1 MMWCMTE
8 RLKTPT
14 RRLTSRRKGPKTW
27 AAARAMYE
35 AGWTAKVV
43 AERLDLGVGNIY
55 RRSAAEGW
63 RKSDL
68 PDDPPAFPTEM
79 ALDDNEPGAGEA
91 VDARGVA
98 RAAMSQAARLVRLG
112 QFTRAAEAARAAD
125 MIGRLADRIPDP
137 GPADAIVM
145 EDLRD
150 RIAALGRDLLKG
162 DTPATTRE

>member
-1 MMWCMTE
+1 
-8 RLKTPT
+8 
-14 RRLTSRRKGPKTW
+14 
-27 AAARAMYE
+27 MYE
-35 AGWTAKVV
+35 AGWTAKAV

-68 PDDPPAFPTEM
+68 PDDPPALPTDM
-79 ALDDNEPGAGEA
+79 AADDRKPGAGEA
-91 VDARGVA
+91 VDAHGVA
-98 RAAMSQAARLVRLG
+98 RAAMGQAARLVRLG
-112 QFTRAAEAARAAD
+112 QFARATEAARAAD

-150 RIAALGRDLLKG
+150 RIAALSLDLLNG
-162 DTPATTRE
+162 DAGAKTAE